1 MNAHFMKQ
9 LLTYAMKLG
18 LEGTMYTGQKLQED
32 ADVRTVHLILSL
44 QSLTTSPS
52 AL

>member
-32 ADVRTVHLILSL
+32 ADVRIPHFFHYLRS
-44 QSLTTSPS
+44 
-52 AL
+52 